1 VPQAWAA
8 GSVFTLLQ
16 ALIGFDADAPRG
28 KLYIDPMLPDWLP
41 DLHMVDFRLG
51 KRVFD
56 LRFWRDGAETRFE
69 VVKGDERMVE
79 RRSLAAAA
87 LARAPEAV

>member
-1 VPQAWAA
+1 
-8 GSVFTLLQ
+8 
-16 ALIGFDADAPRG
+16 
-28 KLYIDPMLPDWLP
+28 MLTDWLS
-41 DLHMVDFRLG
+41 DLHLVDFRLG

-69 VVKGDERMVE
+69 VVKGDERMVK

-87 LARAPEAV
+87 PARAPEAV